1 MAFCSWRVDSFLKK
15 RMRKTAAEGF
25 KNFAADGICLQIVA
39 DAKYAGDR
47 RRAPQEGAALLD
59 AATLRKVSCVAGAGQ
74 RGKARVKHEDTSEGC
89 IEVRPSVPSGS
100 VDRRADHITKTRKI
114 TDDSQTM
121 DKFAKSQKIHALE
134 AVIQIEKCEKMMRG
148 KKKCLRRCRFL
159 RN

>member
-1 MAFCSWRVDSFLKK
+1 MRIILCARKVHERFSKPTAERWKGFERRFAESERKHGWRNREKIILFCVFSFLKK

-47 RRAPQEGAALLD
+47 RRAPQEGADLLD
-59 AATLRKVSCVAGAGQ
+59 AATLRKVSCIAGAGQ
-74 RGKARVKHEDTSEGC
+74 RGKPRVKHEDTSEGC

-114 TDDSQTM
+114 TDDS
-121 DKFAKSQKIHALE
+121 
-134 AVIQIEKCEKMMRG
+134 
-148 KKKCLRRCRFL
+148 
-159 RN
+159 